1 MVSNTTCS
9 QSLKCVISQIK
20 YIEETISND
29 DLNKKKEFHKNGN

>member
-20 YIEETISND
+20 YIEETISKN
-29 DLNKKKEFHKNGN
+29 DLNKKEKY